1 VIIESPSLIAK
12 NKKKAKTTFS
22 ETPKAQQNLT
32 QFTSKHQNKVEQT
45 PTWGVAK
52 IA

>member
-22 ETPKAQQNLT
+22 ETPKAPTKIRKLFN
-32 QFTSKHQNKVEQT
+32 KHQNKVEQT